1 MAAAASGTTI
11 TQEFLARGA
20 AVIAYTHTECVAI
33 VNEAFALAGSV
44 PVYKKSALQR
54 RWRDVRCAAQHYG
67 ASPSA
72 HQRFGASLVS
82 GEKTPRFGLSGLK
95 AGQPPVLHLRPRMM
109 WRSWYE
115 GDRRNGV

>member
-72 HQRFGASLVS
+72 YHRFGASLVS
-82 GEKTPRFGLSGLK
+82 GETPHRFVLSELR
-95 AGQPPVLHLRPRMM
+95 ADQPPVLPLRTGRTR
-109 WRSWYE
+109 RS
-115 GDRRNGV
+115 RHGVPP

>member
-67 ASPSA
+67 A
-72 HQRFGASLVS
+72 RDRKRVGS
-82 GEKTPRFGLSGLK
+82 GERVSVSVDLGC
-95 AGQPPVLHLRPRMM
+95 LRT
-109 WRSWYE
+109 YKKK
-115 GDRRNGV
+115 NII